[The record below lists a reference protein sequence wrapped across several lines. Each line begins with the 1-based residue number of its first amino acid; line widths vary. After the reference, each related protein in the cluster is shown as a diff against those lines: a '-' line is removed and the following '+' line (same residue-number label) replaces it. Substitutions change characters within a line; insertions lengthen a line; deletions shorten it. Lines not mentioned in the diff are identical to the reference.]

1 MRRPHPYYLKV
12 RRAWIT
18 KAGGKLHILLKGPK
32 NADTEAR
39 AWEAFYLYMARLGQ
53 PVEQAV
59 VSTLSVGQL
68 ADRFDEWLEREVN
81 AGRTKPRTYDYYH
94 GELQRFLDH
103 VGVDRAAAGVLP
115 HQLEMYKTN
124 WHSVQAV
131 QRLYNWGVKMGLL
144 RENQLRGVVK
154 PDAGVR
160 QRVLTLDEQKA
171 LIDGADKHFQPFLVA
186 MLHTIAR
193 PQEVRALQWKHL
205 TLEPAMFVLTEFKAK
220 KRRKDRATAVRRIL
234 LDDVMVELLEEMAA
248 ARKPKPEDHV
258 FLDRRRRPWTA
269 NAVRCRMKR
278 LREKLGMEKDEN
290 GENIVAYSLRHTSAT
305 KACASGVPDRVLA
318 ELMGHAN
325 PTTTRRYQHP
335 QLDHLVAAIRKAT
348 KP

>member
-1 MRRPHPYYLKV
+1 
-12 RRAWIT
+12 
-18 KAGGKLHILLKGPK
+18 
-32 NADTEAR
+32 
-39 AWEAFYLYMARLGQ
+39 MARLGQ
-53 PVEQAV
+53 PVEQPA
-59 VSTLSVGQL
+59 TPTISVGQL
-68 ADRFDEWLEREVN
+68 ADRYDEWLEREVER
-81 AGRTKPRTYDYYH
+81 GRREQRTYDYYH
-94 GELQRFLDH
+94 GELQKFLDY

-144 RENQLRGVVK
+144 RENQLRGVTK

-160 QRVLTLDEQKA
+160 QRVLTLDEQKK
-171 LIDGADKHFQPFLVA
+171 LIDAADKHFQPFLVA

-205 TLEPAMFVLTEFKAK
+205 TLEPAAMFVLTEFKAK

-234 LDDVMVELLEEMAA
+234 LDDAMVELLEEMAA
-248 ARKPKPEDHV
+248 ARKPKPEDYV

-318 ELMGHAN
+318 ELMGHSS
-325 PTTTRRYQHP
+325 TTTTQRYQHP

-348 KP
+348 KA